1 MSRNDLTDALGI
13 KVTIHETKE
22 PDEILADY
30 YPKMW
35 LDDNHTQINENTFAL
50 AYSDCNELRYN
61 NGLFYTRKGKMT
73 EEMIAHEIW
82 ESIAEVGIAR
92 NVETTV
98 KKLVG
103 TVKLA
108 ATVPA
113 LKTDEN
119 IIPFGNGDL
128 YIKEWAF
135 HGDSYSPVPYRL
147 RADLALELQPT
158 PYFDKWIKDLFEP
171 EDQLVLQEYLG
182 YCMVSST
189 KAQKALF
196 LLGEG
201 GAGKSGLGV
210 ILEAILGDAELNIAN
225 TQEFLQDK
233 FKLPELEHKLVLYDD
248 DLDGSA
254 LTETG
259 LYKKLITNTLSITAD
274 RKYGQPFKF
283 TPRIKLV
290 ACCNKMLS
298 AVYDNTSGFYRRL
311 LPIVVKPI
319 AQDFKPD
326 LRFYDRLSQEVEGI
340 VQWALLGLRRLIDN
354 NWVLSESERTK
365 SYMTQKQS
373 IDNPLP
379 DFMQSA
385 FDYGEEYSTALT
397 DIMSVYEYWCRKN
410 NVTAQKP
417 RAVQLWLADN
427 AEKYHLKR
435 SQNIRAGERYVRG
448 YAGLQPKAE
457 WVFKDFDG
465 EKIKLL

>member
-1 MSRNDLTDALGI
+1 MANDLTDVLGV
-13 KVTIHETKE
+13 KVEIH
-22 PDEILADY
+22 DEKTPEEIMADY
-30 YPKMW
+30 YDKMW
-35 LDDNHTQINENTFAL
+35 LDDKHTVINENTFAL
-50 AYSDCNELRYN
+50 AFKDCNELRYN
-61 NGLFYTRKGKMT
+61 NGLFYTRRGKMT
-73 EEMIAHEIW
+73 EESIAHDIW
-82 ESIAEVGIAR
+82 ESIADVGIAR
-92 NVETTV
+92 NVENTV

-103 TVKLA
+103 ATKLA

-119 IIPFGNGDL
+119 IIPFANGDFR
-128 YIKEWAF
+128 IREWEF
-135 HGDSYSPVPYRL
+135 HGDYYSPVPYRL
-147 RADLALELQPT
+147 RANLLLDLKDT
-158 PYFDKWIKDLFEP
+158 PYFSKWLDDLFEP
-171 EDQLVLQEYLG
+171 DDQKVMQEYLG
-182 YCMVSST
+182 YCLVPTT

-274 RKYGQPFKF
+274 RKYGQPFKL

-298 AVYDNTSGFYRRL
+298 AMYDNTTGFYRRL
-311 LPIVVKPI
+311 LPVVVKPI
-319 AQDFKPD
+319 APDFKPD
-326 LRFYDRLSQEVEGI
+326 LQFYDHLAQEAEGI
-340 VQWALLGLRRLIDN
+340 AQWALVGLRRLIDN
-354 NWVLSESERTK
+354 NWVLSESDRTK

-379 DFMQSA
+379 DFMGAA
-385 FDYGEEYSTALT
+385 FDFSEDYSCSLT
-397 DIMSVYEYWCRKN
+397 EIMSVYEYWCRKN
-410 NVTAQKP
+410 NVSAQKP

-427 AEKYHLKR
+427 AEKYRLCR
-435 SQNIRAGERYVRG
+435 SSHIKSGNKEVRG
-448 YAGLQPKAE
+448 YEGLRPKSE
-457 WVFKDFDG
+457 WVFTEFEG
-465 EKIKLL
+465 EKIKLI